1 MELWRPDAQ
10 VTVPVPDKPYGA
22 PESQVYL
29 WVIPANAAGSWSG
42 SAATGSGS
50 LEFRA
55 SLGQTFQMLSGTA
68 RLGEAAGEIRGGSLR
83 GDSLRFAL
91 DAEVAGRSVRYEFEG
106 RVEGDAIAGKVKASD
121 GTMRDWRARRLER
134 AAINITPT
142 PADPE

>member
-1 MELWRPDAQ
+1 MLEPPRKLEVVVGAQ
-10 VTVPVPDKPYGA
+10 QALVGCA
-22 PESQVYL
+22 
-29 WVIPANAAGSWSG
+29 
-42 SAATGSGS
+42 
-50 LEFRA
+50 
-55 SLGQTFQMLSGTA
+55 LGHQAM
-68 RLGEAAGEIRGGSLR
+68 
-83 GDSLRFAL
+83 RFAL